1 MNFWKSVKLGW
12 PDPKY
17 PENRPQIHNRPLNR
31 EWNQPTNPRTALQIH
46 VTGSANSR
54 LLLGNTQT
62 ILQFFQNWANAGGS
76 KVGKWLMWRR
86 KKWHHDQGA
95 SRHICLSSWELH
107 WRTSSSLFGKTQAH
121 HHQYHNI
128 LKWWWFL
135 RCIWW
140 WSSLQPWSQ
149 WWWLRS
155 TLEIMFD
162 HHHQMLVAR
171 LPGWFFSAA
180 RMWLLAC
187 LLFPKWVSPFAS
199 SLQNY
204 HHHDHYHY

>member
-1 MNFWKSVKLGW
+1 
-12 PDPKY
+12 
-17 PENRPQIHNRPLNR
+17 
-31 EWNQPTNPRTALQIH
+31 
-46 VTGSANSR
+46 
-54 LLLGNTQT
+54 
-62 ILQFFQNWANAGGS
+62 
-76 KVGKWLMWRR
+76 MWRR
-86 KKWHHDQGA
+86 KKWHRDQGA

-155 TLEIMFD
+155 DYHDYSKKNTFFLSIKRDPLNDEKVIFD
-162 HHHQMLVAR
+162 SSSSQKTPGCQLLKGEADPKVA
-171 LPGWFFSAA
+171 
-180 RMWLLAC
+180 
-187 LLFPKWVSPFAS
+187 
-199 SLQNY
+199 Y
-204 HHHDHYHY
+204 HHPLLPVIATHCEWTRAANINCKSHESHYRQTTPIAALSMIAKRAPR

>member
-1 MNFWKSVKLGW
+1 MGPHQFKQLVLLFMWNTKLLDGEKDKIDTWCCCFWPSQLWWIFGKVSNWVY
-12 PDPKY
+12 PIQKY
-17 PENRPQIHNRPLNR
+17 PENRPQIQNRPLNR

-54 LLLGNTQT
+54 LLLGKTQT
-62 ILQFFQNWANAGGS
+62 ILQFSIQNWANAGGS

-86 KKWHHDQGA
+86 KKWHRDQGA

-128 LKWWWFL
+128 LKWRRWWWFL

-140 WSSLQPWSQ
+140 WSGLQPWSR
-149 WWWLRS
+149 WWW
-155 TLEIMFD
+155 
-162 HHHQMLVAR
+162 
-171 LPGWFFSAA
+171 
-180 RMWLLAC
+180 
-187 LLFPKWVSPFAS
+187 
-199 SLQNY
+199 
-204 HHHDHYHY
+204 

>member
-1 MNFWKSVKLGW
+1 MSL
-12 PDPKY
+12 D
-17 PENRPQIHNRPLNR
+17 L
-31 EWNQPTNPRTALQIH
+31 LL
-46 VTGSANSR
+46 NSR

-76 KVGKWLMWRR
+76 KVGKWFMWRR

-128 LKWWWFL
+128 LKWRRWWWFL

-171 LPGWFFSAA
+171 LPGCFFSAA